1 MPRNMFIIMSYELR
15 PRLWDLFPFEK
26 GLGTCA
32 WFHSLAFIQIDI
44 LADFTFGLEGVPPG

>member
-1 MPRNMFIIMSYELR
+1 MFIIMSYELR